1 MPNVK
6 AIFFH
11 QIQITLYILGLDFNL
26 SQFEGKKPSDYSYL
40 ASFLTKYIQGFRV
53 KNVIRLI

>member
-11 QIQITLYILGLDFNL
+11 QIQITLYILGLDLNL
-26 SQFEGKKPSDYSYL
+26 SQFEGKKTSDYSYL